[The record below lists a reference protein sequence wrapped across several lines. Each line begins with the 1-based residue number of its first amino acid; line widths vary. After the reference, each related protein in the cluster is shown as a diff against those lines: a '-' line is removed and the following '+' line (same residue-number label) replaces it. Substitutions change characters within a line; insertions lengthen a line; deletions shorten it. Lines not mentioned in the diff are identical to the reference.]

1 MNENNFYS
9 HPDFWSGLDDLI
21 SEKGIFTDRP
31 KGTRHPRFTE
41 FVYPYDYG
49 YVKNTRSVDGEELD
63 VWIGEKGPRQVTG
76 ILNIIDRDKKDTE
89 MKILYGCSP
98 EEMLDIYRINNQLM
112 MNAVLL
118 IRER

>member
-1 MNENNFYS
+1 MENSLFRVN
-9 HPDFWSGLDDLI
+9 PEFWTGVDDLI
-21 SEKGIFTDRP
+21 AQNGIFVDRP
-31 KGTRHPRFTE
+31 KGTRHERFTE

-49 YVKNTRSVDGEELD
+49 YVKNTVATDGEELD
-63 VWIGEKGPRQVTG
+63 VWIGSLSPARVTG

-89 MKILYGCSP
+89 MKILYGCSR

-118 IRER
+118 MRE